1 MALKIAVWAVCFGK
15 SGKGSTKQQQHV
27 IREIFLQEVHPLKN
41 KLGG

>member
-27 IREIFLQEVHPLKN
+27 IREIFLQEVQI
-41 KLGG
+41 